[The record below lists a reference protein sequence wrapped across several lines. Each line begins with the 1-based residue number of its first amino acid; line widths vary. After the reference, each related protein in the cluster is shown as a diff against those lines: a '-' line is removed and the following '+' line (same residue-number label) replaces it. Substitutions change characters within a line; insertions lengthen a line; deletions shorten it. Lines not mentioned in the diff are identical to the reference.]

1 MGSRRLLTP
10 SLYNSWR
17 WYRAADDAEA
27 ARAELLTTL
36 RREQIPPTEQM
47 LAGREFEDHVQKS
60 ADGLPDDEL
69 RELATPAYQDCVE
82 EIAEI
87 VAGGLWQERIYH
99 DIHYPAH
106 GDFLLYGKIDVMKGP
121 WSYDIKFVKRY
132 DIGKYFHNIQHIAY
146 MAGGG
151 SRRFAY
157 LPSNGYQ
164 VWREDY
170 FWSDDAYQ
178 QMLANLSDMLDD
190 FGRDRE
196 LGALY
201 EKYWGAL

>member
-1 MGSRRLLTP
+1 MTRFLITP
-10 SLYNSWR
+10 SLYNSWH
-17 WYRAADDAEA
+17 WYRSADDTEA

-36 RREQIPPTEQM
+36 RREQIPPTDQM
-47 LAGREFEDHVQKS
+47 LAGREFEDHVQKI
-60 ADGLPDDEL
+60 AEGKTDVEL
-69 RELATPAYQDCVE
+69 RELEPPAYQDCVDE
-82 EIAEI
+82 VAEI
-87 VAGGLWQERIYH
+87 VKGGLWQERIYH
-99 DIHYPAH
+99 DIRYREH

-132 DIGKYFHNIQHIAY
+132 DIGKYYHNIQHTAY

-151 SRRFAY
+151 SKRFAY
-157 LPSNGYQ
+157 LISNGYQ

-170 FWSDDAYQ
+170 FWLDDAYQ
-178 QMLANLSDMLDD
+178 QMRANLADMLGD

-201 EKYWGAL
+201 QAHWGAR